1 MYSSSGLMNKL
12 TSTFTNAVA
21 SLQRHIATATHA
33 ADHKDSRHTKAH
45 QRKEAQRLRRDLE
58 QLYGF

>member
-1 MYSSSGLMNKL
+1 MYPSSGLMNRL

-21 SLQRHIATATHA
+21 TLHRHIATTMHT
-33 ADHKDSRHTKAH
+33 ADHKESHHTKAH
-45 QRKEAQRLRRDLE
+45 KRKEAQRLRRDLE